1 MGDEVIEFVE
11 ERETKNA
18 IRFQEQVR
26 PGKGVVVGVLYLKKE
41 ALERMSWK
49 SGQTVKATF
58 SV

>member
-1 MGDEVIEFVE
+1 
-11 ERETKNA
+11 
-18 IRFQEQVR
+18 
-26 PGKGVVVGVLYLKKE
+26 VLYLKKE